1 MKRVLPIALVSIVLV
16 AVAAWH
22 YGSAFDTPRD
32 DDVAS
37 SSPGR
42 TRSDAVGAAPESRPE
57 LPAPDRTPAAVEP
70 PVPAVANHADLA
82 PLPGAMT
89 IDPATAS
96 SHAREAA
103 DDSSMP
109 ASSVGVPPA
118 DADIDPAT
126 GAAVMRPTPQV
137 DDVTMSPGK
146 ALPGDVEIDPA
157 TGAATSR

>member
-1 MKRVLPIALVSIVLV
+1 MKRLLPIALVSVVLV

-22 YGSAFDTPRD
+22 YGGAIDPSRD

-42 TRSDAVGAAPESRPE
+42 TRSDAVGAAPESRPD
-57 LPAPDRTPAAVEP
+57 LPVPDRTPAAVEP
-70 PVPAVANHADLA
+70 SVPAVANHADLA
-82 PLPGAMT
+82 ELPGGMT

-96 SHAREAA
+96 SHARDAA
-103 DDSSMP
+103 DDSPMP
-109 ASSVGVPPA
+109 VSQVGVPPA

-126 GAAVMRPTPQV
+126 GATVMRPTPQV
-137 DDVTMSPGK
+137 DDATMSPGK
-146 ALPGDVEIDPA
+146 ASHGDVEIDPA